1 MSDVTLTPAEALAE
15 RVLDAARAAGQL
27 DLAPSRQNVAHAALN
42 DIAFPTTRDERWKY
56 TRVARL
62 QQLDFDAAP
71 STPAPAPDVLPGLD
85 AHRFTF
91 VDGRFV
97 SGEIHHADGTFIGPL
112 SAALSACPEQLTA
125 METDHF
131 ADNEWFAALQ
141 AAAPQDGGAVLI
153 PDGASFDR
161 PILLHHHL
169 SAGTHIAQPQH
180 LIVLGRE
187 AKAEVIVWTTSDADS
202 NGLYNG
208 AFTVELGEH
217 AHLALEIVQDE
228 DGSSHHIGHHQ
239 FRQAASSR
247 LEVRTATAR
256 AHWLRNDLH
265 IQQDGH
271 FGDSTFHGCY
281 LPNERQFVDHHT
293 RIDHAM
299 PDGRSDE
306 LYKGLAADAATA
318 VFNGKIMVHPDAQ
331 RIEAY
336 QKNANL
342 ILGEQAS
349 INAKPELE
357 IYADDV
363 RCSHGCTT
371 GQFNAEALF
380 YLRSRGMT
388 ETEARNLLVRA
399 FLAEVLDGFR
409 PEIQAHVESV
419 YAERLG
425 WK

>member
-1 MSDVTLTPAEALAE
+1 MTEATLTPAAALAE
-15 RVLDAARAAGQL
+15 RVLEATHSAGQVDVAPGRKAAARTALDQL
-27 DLAPSRQNVAHAALN
+27 GY
-42 DIAFPTTRDERWKY
+42 PTTRDERWKY
-56 TRVARL
+56 TRVARI
-62 QQLDFDAAP
+62 QQWAP
-71 STPAPAPDVLPGLD
+71 RASDRGQVQPPEVLPALD
-85 AHRFTF
+85 AHRLTF
-91 VDGRFV
+91 VDGCFLN
-97 SGEIHHADGTFIGPL
+97 GETTDEQGTFIGPL
-112 SAALSACPEQLTA
+112 SAALSAHPDRLSALEH
-125 METDHF
+125 DRF

-153 PDGASFDR
+153 PDGVTVDQ
-161 PILLHHHL
+161 PILIHHHL
-169 SAGTHIAQPQH
+169 SSGSHVAQPQH

-187 AKAEVIVWTTSDADS
+187 AKANVILWTTCGEEAE
-202 NGLYNG
+202 GLYNG
-208 AFTVELGEH
+208 AVTADLGEH
-217 AHLALEIVQDE
+217 AHLNLEIVQDE
-228 DGSSHHIGHHQ
+228 HGSAHHIGHHQ
-239 FRQAASSR
+239 FKQAASSK

-265 IQQDGH
+265 IQQDGQY
-271 FGDSTFHGCY
+271 GDSTFHGCY

-306 LYKGLAADAATA
+306 LYKGLAADSATA

-336 QKNANL
+336 QSNANL
-342 ILGEQAS
+342 ILGEQAA

-371 GQFNAEALF
+371 GQFDAEALF

-388 ETEARNLLVRA
+388 ETAARNLLVQA

-419 YAERLG
+419 FAERLG
-425 WK
+425 WN

>member
-1 MSDVTLTPAEALAE
+1 MTETTLTPATALAE
-15 RVLDAARAAGQL
+15 RVIEAARTAGHL
-27 DLAPSRQNVAHAALN
+27 
-42 DIAFPTTRDERWKY
+42 DIAQERKSMAVEALARISYPTTRDERWKY
-56 TRVARL
+56 TRVARI
-62 QQLDFDAAP
+62 QQLDFTAAP
-71 STPAPAPDVLPGLD
+71 PAPAALPELLPGFD

-97 SGEIHHADGTFIGPL
+97 AGDVITTDGAFVGPL
-112 SAALSACPEQLTA
+112 SAAMDTCPDRLGALDGE
-125 METDHF
+125 HF
-131 ADNEWFAALQ
+131 ADKEWFAALQ
-141 AAAPQDGGAVLI
+141 AAAPQDGGTVLV
-153 PDGASFDR
+153 PNGVALSK
-161 PILLHHHL
+161 PILIHHHL
-169 SAGTHIAQPQH
+169 SAGTHVAQPQH
-180 LIVLGRE
+180 LVELGRE
-187 AKAEVIVWTTSDADS
+187 AKAEVIFWTTCDAGAD
-202 NGLYNG
+202 GLYNG
-208 AFTVELGEH
+208 AITADIGEH
-217 AHLALEIVQDE
+217 AQLGLEIVQDE
-228 DGSSHHIGHHQ
+228 VGTAHHIGHHQ
-239 FRQAASSR
+239 FRQAASSK

-265 IQQDGH
+265 ILQAGQH
-271 FGDSTFHGCY
+271 GDSTFHGCY
-281 LPNERQFVDHHT
+281 LPNDRQFVDHHT

-306 LYKGLAADAATA
+306 LYKGLAAGSATA
-318 VFNGKIMVHPDAQ
+318 VFNGKIMVHKDAQ

-336 QKNANL
+336 QSNANL
-342 ILGEQAS
+342 ILGEQAA

-371 GQFNAEALF
+371 GQFDGEALF

-388 ETEARNLLVRA
+388 ETAARNLLVRA

-425 WK
+425 WN

>member
-1 MSDVTLTPAEALAE
+1 MTETTLTPAAALAE
-15 RVLDAARAAGQL
+15 RVIEAARSAGHL
-27 DLAPSRQNVAHAALN
+27 
-42 DIAFPTTRDERWKY
+42 DIAKERKSMAVEALERISYPTTRDERWKY
-56 TRVARL
+56 TRVTRI
-62 QQLDFDAAP
+62 QQLHVAAAP
-71 STPAPAPDVLPGLD
+71 PVPAALPEVLPGFD

-91 VDGRFV
+91 LDGRFV
-97 SGEIHHADGTFIGPL
+97 TGDVVNAEGAFIGPL
-112 SAALSACPEQLTA
+112 SAALASCPDRLGALDE
-125 METDHF
+125 EHF

-141 AAAPQDGGAVLI
+141 AAAPQDGGAILVPNGVAL
-153 PDGASFDR
+153 SK
-161 PILLHHHL
+161 PILIHHHL
-169 SAGTHIAQPQH
+169 SAGTHVSQPQH
-180 LIVLGRE
+180 LIVLGSE
-187 AKAEVIVWTTSDADS
+187 AKAEVIFWTTSDTGAD
-202 NGLYNG
+202 GLYTG
-208 AFTVELGEH
+208 AITADRGEH
-217 AHLALEIVQDE
+217 AHLGLEMVQDE
-228 DGSSHHIGHHQ
+228 AGTAHHIGHHQ
-239 FRQAASSR
+239 FRQAASSK

-265 IQQDGH
+265 ILQAGQH
-271 FGDSTFHGCY
+271 GDSTFHGCY

-306 LYKGLAADAATA
+306 LYKGLAAGSATA
-318 VFNGKIMVHPDAQ
+318 VFNGKIMVHQDAQ

-336 QKNANL
+336 QSNANL
-342 ILGEQAS
+342 ILGEQAA

-371 GQFNAEALF
+371 GQFDGEALF

-388 ETEARNLLVRA
+388 ETAARNLLVRA
-399 FLAEVLDGFR
+399 FLAEILDGFR

-425 WK
+425 WN

>member
-1 MSDVTLTPAEALAE
+1 MTETTLTPAAALAE
-15 RVLDAARAAGQL
+15 RVIEATRSAGQV
-27 DLAPSRQNVAHAALN
+27 DVAPSRKAAALRAL
-42 DIAFPTTRDERWKY
+42 DQLGYPSTRDERWRY
-56 TRVARL
+56 TRVARV
-62 QQLDFDAAP
+62 QQLALGAAP
-71 STPAPAPDVLPGLD
+71 SHPVGAPAVLPNFD
-85 AHRFTF
+85 AHRFVF
-91 VDGRFV
+91 VDGQFAG
-97 SGEIHHADGTFIGPL
+97 GEVHKDDQTFIGPL
-112 SAALSACPEQLTA
+112 SAAVSTCSNRLTPL
-125 METDHF
+125 ESDHF

-141 AAAPQDGGAVLI
+141 AAAPQDGGAILI
-153 PDGASFDR
+153 PDGVHIDR
-161 PILLHHHL
+161 PILLHHHM
-169 SAGTHIAQPQH
+169 SAGTHAAQPQH
-180 LIVLGRE
+180 LIVLGKE
-187 AKAEVIVWTTSDADS
+187 AQAEVIVWTTSDADAA
-202 NGLYNG
+202 GLYNG
-208 AFTVELGEH
+208 AINTVLGEH
-217 AHLALEIVQDE
+217 AHLGLEIVQDE
-228 DGSSHHIGHHQ
+228 HGTSHHVGHHQ
-239 FRQAASSR
+239 FQQAASSK
-247 LEVRTATAR
+247 LKVRTATAR
-256 AHWLRNDLH
+256 SHWLRNDLH
-265 IQQDGH
+265 ILQGGQY
-271 FGDSTFHGCY
+271 GDSTFHGCY

-306 LYKGLAADAATA
+306 LYKGLAADSATA

-336 QKNANL
+336 QSNANL
-342 ILGEQAS
+342 ILGEQAA

-371 GQFNAEALF
+371 GQFDGEALF

-425 WK
+425 WT

>member
-1 MSDVTLTPAEALAE
+1 MTEATLTPAAALAE
-15 RVLDAARAAGQL
+15 RVIEATRSAGQL
-27 DLAPSRQNVAHAALN
+27 DVAPGRKAMALATLDRLGY
-42 DIAFPTTRDERWKY
+42 PTTRDERWKY
-56 TRVARL
+56 TRVARI
-62 QQLDFDAAP
+62 QQLP
-71 STPAPAPDVLPGLD
+71 LTPAPLDANAAPAVLNGMD
-85 AHRFTF
+85 AHRLTF
-91 VDGRFV
+91 VNGRFV
-97 SGEIHHADGTFIGPL
+97 RGERVDASGAFIAPL
-112 SAALSACPEQLTA
+112 SDAAESCPERLAALES
-125 METDHF
+125 DHF

-153 PDGASFDR
+153 PDGVTLDK
-161 PILLHHHL
+161 PVLVHHHL
-169 SAGTHIAQPQH
+169 TAGTHAAQPQH

-187 AKAEVIVWTTSDADS
+187 AKAEVILWTTCDPGAD
-202 NGLYNG
+202 GLYNG
-208 AFTVELGEH
+208 AIAADLGEH
-217 AHLALEIVQDE
+217 AHLSLEIVQDE
-228 DGSSHHIGHHQ
+228 HGAAHHIGHHQ
-239 FRQAASSR
+239 FKQAASSK
-247 LEVRTATAR
+247 LEVRTATAC

-265 IQQDGH
+265 IQQGGQY
-271 FGDSTFHGCY
+271 GDSTFHGCY
-281 LPNERQFVDHHT
+281 LPSDQQFVDHHT

-306 LYKGLAADAATA
+306 LYKGLASGSATA

-336 QKNANL
+336 QSNANL
-342 ILGEQAS
+342 ILGEKAA

-371 GQFNAEALF
+371 GQFDGEALF

-388 ETEARNLLVRA
+388 ETAARNLLVRA

-425 WK
+425 WN

>member
-1 MSDVTLTPAEALAE
+1 MTEATLTPAAALAE

-27 DLAPSRQNVAHAALN
+27 DLAPVRRDAAHAALN
-42 DIAFPTTRDERWKY
+42 RIAFPTTRDERWKY

-62 QQLDFDAAP
+62 QQLTFDAASNASP
-71 STPAPAPDVLPGLD
+71 AVPAPLSGLD
-85 AHRFTF
+85 AHRFAF
-91 VDGRFV
+91 VDGQFV
-97 SGEIHHADGTFIGPL
+97 SGDLHHSADTFIGPL
-112 SAALSACPEQLTA
+112 SAALSECPGRLSALEQ
-125 METDHF
+125 DHF
-131 ADNEWFAALQ
+131 ADDEWFAALQ

-153 PDGASFDR
+153 PDGVTLDK
-161 PILLHHHL
+161 PVLIHHHL
-169 SAGTHIAQPQH
+169 SAGAHLAQPQH

-187 AKAEVIVWTTSDADS
+187 AKANVILWTTSDAS
-202 NGLYNG
+202 SSGLYNG
-208 AFTVELGEH
+208 AITADVGEH
-217 AHLALEIVQDE
+217 AHLGLEIVQDE
-228 DGSSHHIGHHQ
+228 HGTSHHIGHHQ

-265 IQQDGH
+265 IQQDGQY
-271 FGDSTFHGCY
+271 GDSTFHGCY
-281 LPNERQFVDHHT
+281 LPNDRQFVDHHT

-306 LYKGLAADAATA
+306 LYKGLAADSATA

-336 QKNANL
+336 QSNSNL
-342 ILGEQAS
+342 ILGEQAA

-425 WK
+425 WS